1 MELARIQ
8 HFNYDYQYL
17 INTMNRFQIIDCM
30 LLRLEGEIRLGYEG
44 LYHITKVLRVNKVDS
59 GIIQIAANQF
69 AYN

>member
-1 MELARIQ
+1 
-8 HFNYDYQYL
+8 
-17 INTMNRFQIIDCM
+17 MNRFQIIDCM

-44 LYHITKVLRVNKVDS
+44 LYHITKVLRLNKVDS